1 MGLFSK
7 PEVVILKE
15 SNDARVYLSKLEEL
29 LPKVQG
35 ELKKK
40 IEKEIAITKAGIF
53 GEDQILFEL
62 KNSNMDMVVLHDIY
76 IETKDGKSAQI
87 DFIVITSKLAFIL
100 ECKNLIGNIEIN
112 SQGNFI
118 RTMEYGK
125 KQHREGIYSPI
136 TQNIRHMEV
145 LKECKAE
152 EKGALK
158 SLIFRNT
165 FHDFY
170 KSLIVLA
177 NPKTI
182 LNDRYAKKEVKNQ
195 VIRADQLIHT
205 IKAMNNESKEMAS
218 SLKAMREW
226 GESILSHSIEG
237 RKDYFKKYEDILQE
251 ADQQNSLE
259 MAKNKTELQEEKK
272 RICPKCG
279 AELVLR
285 TAKRGQN
292 VGQTFY
298 GCSAFPKCRYILNEK

>member
-1 MGLFSK
+1 
-7 PEVVILKE
+7 
-15 SNDARVYLSKLEEL
+15 
-29 LPKVQG
+29 
-35 ELKKK
+35 
-40 IEKEIAITKAGIF
+40 
-53 GEDQILFEL
+53 
-62 KNSNMDMVVLHDIY
+62 
-76 IETKDGKSAQI
+76 
-87 DFIVITSKLAFIL
+87 
-100 ECKNLIGNIEIN
+100 
-112 SQGNFI
+112 
-118 RTMEYGK
+118 MEYGK

-158 SLIFRNT
+158 SLIFRSS

-205 IKAMNNESKEMAS
+205 IKAINNESKEMAS
-218 SLKAMREW
+218 SLKGMKEL
-226 GESILSHSIEG
+226 GESILFHSVEG

-251 ADQQNSLE
+251 ADKQNSLE
-259 MAKNKTELQEEKK
+259 TVKNETKLPEEKK
-272 RICPKCG
+272 LVCPKCG
-279 AELVLR
+279 AALVLR

-292 VGQTFY
+292 AGQTFY
-298 GCSAFPKCRYILNEK
+298 GCSAFPQCRYILNEK